1 MNESMA
7 DHAGDRLASKRVR
20 DLLPAERRELAA
32 VNHDDTIIEVAAI
45 MARLRCPL
53 AAVMKGDKL
62 IGVISASRLLELA
75 LQPG

>member
-1 MNESMA
+1 MSRWPTGRATNWAASGSA
-7 DHAGDRLASKRVR
+7 ICRLT
-20 DLLPAERRELAA
+20 ERRELAA
-32 VNHDDTIIEVAAI
+32 VNHDDTIIEAAAI

-75 LQPG
+75 LQSG

>member
-1 MNESMA
+1 MRATNWA
-7 DHAGDRLASKRVR
+7 ASGSATCCRPSVASW
-20 DLLPAERRELAA
+20 LL

-62 IGVISASRLLELA
+62 IGVITASRLLELA

>member
-7 DHAGDRLASKRVR
+7 DRAGDKLASKRVR
-20 DLLPAERRELAA
+20 DLLPHERRELAA

-75 LQPG
+75 LQPR

>member
-1 MNESMA
+1 
-7 DHAGDRLASKRVR
+7 
-20 DLLPAERRELAA
+20 LAA

-53 AAVMKGDKL
+53 AAVMRDDKL

-75 LQPG
+75 LRPH